1 MGQINNV
8 SAPVVLR
15 LALLC
20 LGITPSHLAWM
31 FYAKFMQVISNTQ
44 TGAHQAWRGQ
54 WIALSN
60 RKGFETSNSSRARTE
75 AMQASVDQSRRN
87 VSEICDDNSSN
98 VIKCSCMR
106 HPQCASAVGDWD
118 TDHSKLTW
126 GDRVRL

>member
-1 MGQINNV
+1 MGQINSV

-31 FYAKFMQVISNTQ
+31 FYAKFMQVISNTAQ

-60 RKGFETSNSSRARTE
+60 RREDLKPTT
-75 AMQASVDQSRRN
+75 
-87 VSEICDDNSSN
+87 
-98 VIKCSCMR
+98 
-106 HPQCASAVGDWD
+106 
-118 TDHSKLTW
+118 LT
-126 GDRVRL
+126 GLEQKRCKQV